1 MYHVLEHVLDPH
13 RVHRKIRN
21 IISPD
26 GVLCIGVPNM
36 AMPDEDISKFFRIE
50 HCFYFVTETL
60 EKLLTKSGFEVLE
73 MVITKTD
80 IRLVA
85 KL

>member
-1 MYHVLEHVLDPH
+1 MHHVLEHVLDPLH
-13 RVHRKIRN
+13 VLKKIRN

-26 GVLCIGVPNM
+26 GVLFIGVPNM

-50 HCFYFVTETL
+50 HCFCFVTKTL
-60 EKLLTKSGFEVLE
+60 EKLLAKSGFEVLE